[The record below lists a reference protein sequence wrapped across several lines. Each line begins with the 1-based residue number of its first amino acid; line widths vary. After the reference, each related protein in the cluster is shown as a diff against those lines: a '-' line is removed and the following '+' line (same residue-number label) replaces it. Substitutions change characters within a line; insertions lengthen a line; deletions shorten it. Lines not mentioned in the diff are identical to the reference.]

1 MVALISEQTG
11 QRLWRLVARWA
22 ANAGALWVASLV
34 IRGVEL
40 EGWQA
45 VLAAAAIFTG
55 VGLIVWPLS
64 IRLSCPLQCLTLGL
78 FTWVVSAAMLALTAW
93 LSGQFA
99 VGFSVDG
106 PAAAFLG
113 APLVGIIS
121 FVFERVLR

>member
-22 ANAGALWVASLV
+22 ANAGALWLASLA
-34 IRGVEL
+34 IRGIAL

-45 VLAAAAIFTG
+45 ILAAAAIFTG
-55 VGLIVWPLS
+55 VGLIVWPLAM
-64 IRLSCPLQCLTLGL
+64 RLSCPLQCLTLGL

-106 PAAAFLG
+106 PTAAFLG

>member
-1 MVALISEQTG
+1 M
-11 QRLWRLVARWA
+11 ARWA

-34 IRGVEL
+34 IRGIEL

-45 VLAAAAIFTG
+45 VLASAAIFTG
-55 VGLIVWPLS
+55 VGLVVWPLA

-113 APLVGIIS
+113 APLVGIVS

>member
-1 MVALISEQTG
+1 M
-11 QRLWRLVARWA
+11 ARWA

-45 VLAAAAIFTG
+45 VLATAAIFTG
-55 VGLIVWPLS
+55 VGLIVWPLA

-106 PAAAFLG
+106 LAAAFLA

>member
-45 VLAAAAIFTG
+45 VLATAAIFTG
-55 VGLIVWPLS
+55 VGLIVWPLA

-106 PAAAFLG
+106 LAAAFLA